1 VEVHDESMR
10 PTLEP
15 GDRLLVDSA
24 AYRDRPPE
32 TGDLVVLM
40 DPQVPDRW
48 LVKRVAG
55 VGPGRFWR
63 THLGLVRGGSVP
75 GSPDPTPP
83 PDAVEPVDLDAKSI
97 FVVGDSPSA
106 RDSRRF
112 GPVPRT
118 AIVGRA
124 YRCYAPPARRREL

>member
-1 VEVHDESMR
+1 MR

-15 GDRLLVDSA
+15 GDRLLVDPT
-24 AYRDRPPE
+24 AYRHRPPR
-32 TGDLVVLM
+32 TGDLVVLV
-40 DPQVPDRW
+40 DPQAPARW
-48 LVKRVAG
+48 LIKRVAG

-63 THLGLVRGGSVP
+63 TPSGLARGGSVL
-75 GSPDPTPP
+75 GRSEPTPP
-83 PDAVEPVDLDAKSI
+83 PDAVEPVDLDASTL

-112 GPVPRT
+112 GPVPRA

-124 YRCYAPPARRREL
+124 YRCYAPPHRRRTL